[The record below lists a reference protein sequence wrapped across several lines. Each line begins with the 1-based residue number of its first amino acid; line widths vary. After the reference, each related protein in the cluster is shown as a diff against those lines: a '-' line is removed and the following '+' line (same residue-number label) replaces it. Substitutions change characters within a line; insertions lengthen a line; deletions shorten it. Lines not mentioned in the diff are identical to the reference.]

1 MSDEIVAS
9 DLVVLDLL
17 RRHDS
22 MTVSEL
28 ASALDV
34 TATAVRQRL
43 TRLMAQDYIQR
54 TSTKS
59 GRGRPSHDYALTAK
73 GRQKTGANFV
83 DLAIALWQEILK
95 IEDLSVRQVLIQRV
109 SERIADLYAQQVDG
123 DSVKERMEQLAQLFR
138 ERRVPFH
145 VEYNGSTPV
154 LSALACAYPGLPD
167 SNRQICALERQLFSR
182 VLKTPLHQIQCR
194 MDGASKCSYAPKSL
208 AVNES
213 DLSSSEAER

>member
-1 MSDEIVAS
+1 MSGEIVAS

-17 RRHDS
+17 RRHDA
-22 MTVSEL
+22 MTVTDL

-123 DSVKERMEQLAQLFR
+123 DSVDERMEQLAQLFR
-138 ERRVPFH
+138 ERRIPFH
-145 VEYNGSTPV
+145 VEYDGSTPV
-154 LSALACAYPGLPD
+154 LTALACAYPGLAD
-167 SNRQICALERQLFSR
+167 SSRQICALERQMFSR
-182 VLKTPLHQIQCR
+182 VLKTPLHQVQCR
-194 MDGASKCSYAPKSL
+194 LDGASKCSYAPKGVSG
-208 AVNES
+208 NGQDHHSS
-213 DLSSSEAER
+213 DDG